1 MLGRLFGRAKDN
13 HDDTVCSSCGRT
25 LLAGEWTQ
33 RIVDDDGSERFICS
47 LCAPSD
53 GSPGSSPL
61 EPADDTAA
69 VTSGRVKS
77 LRTDS
82 DAFWR
87 ALKDKDAEIERLE
100 SHLARAEAEKQE
112 LAAQLAQLRSERES
126 GRPHEAGAETAELA
140 APAFAAD
147 DEFGAARLQGDD
159 AAPVPADDAARFP
172 GDETAQLQT
181 DDTARV
187 DDGTEVAP
195 TAATVS
201 AAALGHTDP
210 RLGEALRR
218 ATEPAGASAESF
230 AAGDVAGFDA
240 AGDVAGFDAADDIA
254 GFDAAGDIAAFEA
267 PDEAAGAAAAR
278 AASPFDGASDDTLI
292 GEPPASERV
301 ASEPVASADE
311 LGPDE
316 LIPLTILQRGVDLLN
331 VSAVPKRIVETNE
344 YLGMPQ
350 VLVGSQGESTL
361 LVTFMWSMGWYQFQ
375 VELTESGR
383 ISLADRGYEERIDLR
398 PNASVR
404 TDGTVQLAPSRIK
417 PPTPKDSSDA
427 KPPGVTSGV
436 IISKSMMG
444 QRTDDENVPADWK
457 SQRAPDFDWGR

>member
-47 LCAPSD
+47 LCAPSE

-69 VTSGRVKS
+69 VTSGRVKP

-112 LAAQLAQLRSERES
+112 LAAQLAQLRSESES
-126 GRPHEAGAETAELA
+126 GRPPEAGAETAEFA

-147 DEFGAARLQGDD
+147 EGFGATQLQGDD

-172 GDETAQLQT
+172 GDETVQLPT
-181 DDTARV
+181 DDTAQAE
-187 DDGTEVAP
+187 DGAEMAP
-195 TAATVS
+195 AAATVS
-201 AAALGHTDP
+201 AAALEHTDP

-218 ATEPAGASAESF
+218 ATEPAGASTGSS
-230 AAGDVAGFDA
+230 
-240 AGDVAGFDAADDIA
+240 AADDIA
-254 GFDAAGDIAAFEA
+254 GFDAAGDVAAFDA
-267 PDEAAGAAAAR
+267 PGGAAGGASAPAV
-278 AASPFDGASDDTLI
+278 SPFDGATDDTLI
-292 GEPPASERV
+292 GEPPT
-301 ASEPVASADE
+301 SEPATSADE

-344 YLGMPQ
+344 NLGMPQ
-350 VLVGSQGESTL
+350 VHVGSQGESTL

-375 VELTESGR
+375 VELAESGR
-383 ISLADRGYEERIDLR
+383 ISLADRGYEERVDLR

-404 TDGTVQLAPSRIK
+404 ADGTVQLAPSRIK
-417 PPTPKDSSDA
+417 PPTPKDSSEA
-427 KPPGVTSGV
+427 KPSGVTSGV

>member
-47 LCAPSD
+47 LCSPSE

-69 VTSGRVKS
+69 VTSGRVKP

-112 LAAQLAQLRSERES
+112 LAAQLAQLRSESES
-126 GRPHEAGAETAELA
+126 RRPPEAGAETAEFA

-147 DEFGAARLQGDD
+147 EGFGATQLQGDD

-181 DDTARV
+181 DDTAQAE
-187 DDGTEVAP
+187 DGAEM
-195 TAATVS
+195 
-201 AAALGHTDP
+201 AAAFEHTDP

-218 ATEPAGASAESF
+218 ATEPASASTGSS
-230 AAGDVAGFDA
+230 
-240 AGDVAGFDAADDIA
+240 AADDIA
-254 GFDAAGDIAAFEA
+254 GFDAAGDVAAFDA
-267 PDEAAGAAAAR
+267 PGGAAGGASAPAV
-278 AASPFDGASDDTLI
+278 SPFDGATDDTLI
-292 GEPPASERV
+292 GEPPT
-301 ASEPVASADE
+301 SEPAPSADE

-344 YLGMPQ
+344 NLGMPQ
-350 VLVGSQGESTL
+350 VHVGSQGESTL

-375 VELTESGR
+375 VELAESGR
-383 ISLADRGYEERIDLR
+383 ISLADRGYEERVDLR

-404 TDGTVQLAPSRIK
+404 ADGTVQLAPSRIK
-417 PPTPKDSSDA
+417 PPTPKDPSEA
-427 KPPGVTSGV
+427 KPSGVTSGV

>member
-47 LCAPSD
+47 LCSPSE

-69 VTSGRVKS
+69 VTSGRVKP

-112 LAAQLAQLRSERES
+112 LAAQLAQLRSESES
-126 GRPHEAGAETAELA
+126 RRPPEAGAETAEFA

-147 DEFGAARLQGDD
+147 EGFGATQLQGDD

-181 DDTARV
+181 DDTAQAE
-187 DDGTEVAP
+187 DGAEM
-195 TAATVS
+195 
-201 AAALGHTDP
+201 AAAFEHTDP

-218 ATEPAGASAESF
+218 ATEPASASTGSS
-230 AAGDVAGFDA
+230 
-240 AGDVAGFDAADDIA
+240 AADDIA
-254 GFDAAGDIAAFEA
+254 GFDAAGDVAAFDA
-267 PDEAAGAAAAR
+267 PGGAAGGASAPAV
-278 AASPFDGASDDTLI
+278 SPFDGATDDTLI
-292 GEPPASERV
+292 GEPPT
-301 ASEPVASADE
+301 SEPAPSADE

-344 YLGMPQ
+344 NLGMPQ
-350 VLVGSQGESTL
+350 VHVGSQGESTL

-375 VELTESGR
+375 VELAESGR
-383 ISLADRGYEERIDLR
+383 ISLADRGYEERVDLR

-404 TDGTVQLAPSRIK
+404 ADGTVQLAPSRIK
-417 PPTPKDSSDA
+417 PPTPKDSSEA
-427 KPPGVTSGV
+427 KPSGVTSGV

>member
-47 LCAPSD
+47 LCAPSE

-69 VTSGRVKS
+69 VTSGRVKP

-112 LAAQLAQLRSERES
+112 LAAQLAQLRSESES
-126 GRPHEAGAETAELA
+126 RRPPEAGAETAEFA

-147 DEFGAARLQGDD
+147 EGFGATQLQGDD

-181 DDTARV
+181 DDTAQAE
-187 DDGTEVAP
+187 DGAEM
-195 TAATVS
+195 
-201 AAALGHTDP
+201 AAAFEHTDP

-218 ATEPAGASAESF
+218 ATEPASASTGSS
-230 AAGDVAGFDA
+230 
-240 AGDVAGFDAADDIA
+240 AADDIA
-254 GFDAAGDIAAFEA
+254 GFDAAGDVAAFDA
-267 PDEAAGAAAAR
+267 PGGAAGGASAPAV
-278 AASPFDGASDDTLI
+278 SPFDGATDDTLI
-292 GEPPASERV
+292 GEPPT
-301 ASEPVASADE
+301 SEPAPSADE

-344 YLGMPQ
+344 NLGMPQ
-350 VLVGSQGESTL
+350 VHVGSQGESTL

-375 VELTESGR
+375 VELAESGR
-383 ISLADRGYEERIDLR
+383 ISLADRGYEERVDLR

-404 TDGTVQLAPSRIK
+404 ADGTVQLAPSRIK
-417 PPTPKDSSDA
+417 PPTPKDSSEA
-427 KPPGVTSGV
+427 KPSGVTSGV